1 MDPLAEMKDIEGALR
16 YQKAPQQL
24 PKVALRS
31 LEVTLVACNIQP
43 YRSILKLAPTN
54 TAIHTLILV

>member
-1 MDPLAEMKDIEGALR
+1 MEMKSIEGALR
-16 YQKAPQQL
+16 YQKAPQL

-43 YRSILKLAPTN
+43 YQSILKLAPTN
-54 TAIHTLILV
+54 TAILILILV